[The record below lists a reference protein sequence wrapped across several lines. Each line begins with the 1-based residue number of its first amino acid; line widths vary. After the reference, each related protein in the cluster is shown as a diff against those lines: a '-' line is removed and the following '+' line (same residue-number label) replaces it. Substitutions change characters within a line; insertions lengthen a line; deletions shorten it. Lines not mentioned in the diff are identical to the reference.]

1 MKKIYYFCLMAF
13 AMLFAAEAS
22 ATEVEDYSI
31 DWSKQTAFNF
41 WAAPD
46 GDVKAHLSVTAD
58 GLQAEN
64 TTAMDNYRFQYQCA
78 SNLGLKE
85 GKDYTLKIVMKGS
98 AEGKMHL
105 AIGEWGNQAQS
116 DITFSTE
123 EKAYEVHFT
132 ASADGG
138 FVLCQ
143 SGAFVG
149 TTTIKSITITH
160 EEGTFDGNMY
170 IEYTGNGGKNA
181 WDQQA
186 FYDLP
191 VALEKDATYTMS
203 MKVKASENY
212 DDLAFWPIW
221 TASDNKNEYGGSN
234 DVQYLDSKKVTTD
247 WTTISW
253 TFTATNPHDRLQF
266 CFGKLAGSI
275 DFDDLVLTKEGST
288 ENLIG
293 NGDFATSSL
302 KGWNSNYNGPTFAI
316 VKVPASTTAIKSIT
330 AQAKKG
336 RQLTYNLS
344 GQRVNESYKG
354 LVIVNGKKM
363 MRK

>member
-1 MKKIYYFCLMAF
+1 MKKIYYFCLLAF
-13 AMLFAAEAS
+13 MMLLTAES
-22 ATEVEDYSI
+22 NATEVEDYTI

-41 WAAPD
+41 WASD
-46 GDVKAHLSVTAD
+46 EVKPHLSVTAD

-64 TTAMDNYRFQYQCA
+64 TTAMENYLFQYQGA
-78 SNLGLKE
+78 SNLGLTK

-105 AIGEWGNQAQS
+105 AIGEWSNQAQS

-123 EKAYEVHFT
+123 EKAYEVPFT

-170 IEYTGNGGKNA
+170 IEYTGKGGENA

-221 TASDNKNEYGGSN
+221 NASENKNEWGGSN
-234 DVQYLDSKKVTTD
+234 DVQYLASQKVTTD

-253 TFTATNPHDRLQF
+253 TFTATFPHDRLQF
-266 CFGKLAGSI
+266 CFGKFAGTI

-302 KGWNSNYNGPTFAI
+302 RGWNSNYNGPTFAI

-336 RQLTYNLS
+336 RQQAYNLS

-354 LVIVNGKKM
+354 LIIVDGKKM

>member
-13 AMLFAAEAS
+13 AMLFASEAN

-31 DWSKQTAFNF
+31 DWSKQSAFSF
-41 WAAPD
+41 WAADEAKP
-46 GDVKAHLSVTAD
+46 HLTVTAD

-64 TTAMDNYRFQYQCA
+64 STAMENYLFQYQGA
-78 SNLGLKE
+78 SNLGLKA
-85 GKDYTLKIVMKGS
+85 GTDYTMKIVMKGS

-105 AIGEWGNQAQS
+105 AIGDWKKQAQA

-123 EKAYEVHFT
+123 EKEYDVNFNA
-132 ASADGG
+132 AADGG

-143 SGAFVG
+143 SGAFIG

-160 EEGTFDGNMY
+160 EEGEFDGNMY
-170 IEYTGNGGKNA
+170 LEYTCKGGTND

-186 FYDLP
+186 TYDLP
-191 VALEKDATYTMS
+191 AALEKDANYTLS

-221 TASDNKNEYGGSN
+221 NASENKNEWGGSK
-234 DVQYLDSKKVTTD
+234 DVQYLGSQKVTTD
-247 WTTISW
+247 WTTVSW
-253 TFTATNPHDRLQF
+253 TFTASFPHDRLQF

-275 DFDDLVLTKEGST
+275 DFDNLVLTKEGST
-288 ENLIG
+288 DNLVA

-302 KGWNSNYNGPTFAI
+302 KGWEANWNGPTFEI
-316 VKVPASTTAIKSIT
+316 VKVAGPETSIQSIKS
-330 AQAKKG
+330 QVGHEEK
-336 RQLTYNLS
+336 TYSLS
-344 GQRVNESYKG
+344 GQRVKKGYKG
-354 LVIVNGKKM
+354 VVIVNGKKVIW
-363 MRK
+363 K

>member
-31 DWSKQTAFNF
+31 DWSKQSAFNF
-41 WAAPD
+41 WAAD
-46 GDVKAHLSVTAD
+46 DVKPHLSVTAD

-64 TTAMDNYRFQYQCA
+64 TTAMENYLFQYQGA
-78 SNLGLKE
+78 SNLGLTK

-98 AEGKMHL
+98 
-105 AIGEWGNQAQS
+105 
-116 DITFSTE
+116 TE
-123 EKAYEVHFT
+123 EKAYEVPFT

-170 IEYTGNGGKNA
+170 IEYTGKGGENA

-221 TASDNKNEYGGSN
+221 NASENKNEWGGSN
-234 DVQYLDSKKVTTD
+234 DVQYLDNKKVTTD
-247 WTTISW
+247 WTTVSW
-253 TFTATNPHDRLQF
+253 TFTTTFPHDRLQF
-266 CFGKLAGSI
+266 CFGKLVGSI
-275 DFDDLVLTKEGST
+275 DFDDLVLTKDGST
-288 ENLIG
+288 DNLVANG
-293 NGDFATSSL
+293 NFE
-302 KGWNSNYNGPTFAI
+302 F
-316 VKVPASTTAIKSIT
+316 
-330 AQAKKG
+330 
-336 RQLTYNLS
+336 
-344 GQRVNESYKG
+344 
-354 LVIVNGKKM
+354 
-363 MRK
+363 

>member
-13 AMLFAAEAS
+13 VMLFAAEAS

-31 DWSKQTAFNF
+31 DWSKQSAFNF
-41 WAAPD
+41 WAAD
-46 GDVKAHLSVTAD
+46 DVKPHLSVTAD

-64 TTAMDNYRFQYQCA
+64 TTAMDNYRFQYQCT

-98 AEGKMHL
+98 PEGKMHL

-191 VALEKDATYTMS
+191 AALEKNATYTLS

-221 TASDNKNEYGGSN
+221 NASENKNEYGGSN

-247 WTTISW
+247 WTTVSW
-253 TFTATNPHDRLQF
+253 TFTTTVPHDRLQF

-275 DFDDLVLTKEGST
+275 DFDDLVLTKEGSMD
-288 ENLIG
+288 NLVA

-316 VKVPASTTAIKSIT
+316 VKVPASTTAIKSINT
-330 AQAKKG
+330 QAKKA
-336 RQLTYNLS
+336 QQPAYNLS

>member
-13 AMLFAAEAS
+13 AMLFASEAN

-31 DWSKQTAFNF
+31 DWSKQSAYNL
-41 WAAPD
+41 WAAD
-46 GDVKAHLSVTAD
+46 DVKPHLTVTAD

-64 TTAMDNYRFQYQCA
+64 STAMENYKFQYQAA
-78 SNLGLKE
+78 SNIGLKA
-85 GKDYTLKIVMKGS
+85 GTDYTLKIVMKGS

-105 AIGEWGNQAQS
+105 AIGTWDNKEQA

-123 EKAYEVHFT
+123 EKAYDVNFT
-132 ASADGG
+132 AADDDG

-160 EEGTFDGNMY
+160 EEGAFDGNMY
-170 IEYTGNGGKNA
+170 IEYTGKGGKNA

-212 DDLAFWPIW
+212 DELNLWPIW
-221 TASDNKNEYGGSN
+221 NASDNKNDWGGSK
-234 DVQYLDSKKVTTD
+234 DVQYLASQKVTTD

-253 TFTATNPHDRLQF
+253 TFTATFPHDRLQF
-266 CFGKLAGSI
+266 CFGKLAGTI

-302 KGWNSNYNGPTFAI
+302 KGWGTNWNGPSFAI
-316 VKVPASTTAIKSIT
+316 VKVSATETAIASVRTRTKENQQP
-330 AQAKKG
+330 A
-336 RQLTYNLS
+336 YNLS
-344 GQRVNESYKG
+344 GQRVNKSYKG

>member
-1 MKKIYYFCLMAF
+1 MKKIYYFCLLAF
-13 AMLFAAEAS
+13 MMLLTAES
-22 ATEVEDYSI
+22 NATEVEDYTI

-41 WAAPD
+41 WASD
-46 GDVKAHLSVTAD
+46 EVKPHLSVTAD

-64 TTAMDNYRFQYQCA
+64 TTAMENYLFQYQGA
-78 SNLGLKE
+78 SNLGLTK

-105 AIGEWGNQAQS
+105 AIGDWSNQAQS

-123 EKAYEVHFT
+123 EKAYEVPFT

-170 IEYTGNGGKNA
+170 IEYTGKGGENA

-186 FYDLP
+186 VYDLP

-212 DDLAFWPIW
+212 DELNLWPIW
-221 TASDNKNEYGGSN
+221 NASENKNEWGGSN
-234 DVQYLDSKKVTTD
+234 DVQYLASQKVTTD

-253 TFTATNPHDRLQF
+253 TFTATFSHDRLQF
-266 CFGKLAGSI
+266 CFGKLAGTI
-275 DFDDLVLTKEGST
+275 DFDDLVLTKEGSM

-302 KGWNSNYNGPTFAI
+302 QGWSSNYNGPTFAI
-316 VKVPASTTAIKSIT
+316 VKVPVSTTAIKSIT
-330 AQAKKG
+330 AQTKKG
-336 RQLTYNLS
+336 RQQAYNLR

-354 LVIVNGKKM
+354 LIIVDGKKM

>member
-1 MKKIYYFCLMAF
+1 M
-13 AMLFAAEAS
+13 
-22 ATEVEDYSI
+22 
-31 DWSKQTAFNF
+31 
-41 WAAPD
+41 
-46 GDVKAHLSVTAD
+46 
-58 GLQAEN
+58 EN
-64 TTAMDNYRFQYQCA
+64 YLFQYHGA
-78 SNLGLKE
+78 SNLGLTK

-98 AEGKMHL
+98 SEGKMHL
-105 AIGEWGNQAQS
+105 AIGDWSNQVQS
-116 DITFSTE
+116 DINFSTE
-123 EKAYEVHFT
+123 EKAYEVPFT

-160 EEGTFDGNMY
+160 EEGAFDGNMY
-170 IEYTGNGGKNA
+170 IEYTGKGGENK

-186 FYDLP
+186 VYDLP
-191 VALEKDATYTMS
+191 AALEKNATYTLS

-221 TASDNKNEYGGSN
+221 NASKNKNEYGGSN
-234 DVQYLDSKKVTTD
+234 DVQYLDNKKVTTD

-253 TFTATNPHDRLQF
+253 TFTTKFPHDRLQF

-288 ENLIG
+288 DNLVA

-330 AQAKKG
+330 AQAKKA
-336 RQLTYNLS
+336 QQPAYNLS